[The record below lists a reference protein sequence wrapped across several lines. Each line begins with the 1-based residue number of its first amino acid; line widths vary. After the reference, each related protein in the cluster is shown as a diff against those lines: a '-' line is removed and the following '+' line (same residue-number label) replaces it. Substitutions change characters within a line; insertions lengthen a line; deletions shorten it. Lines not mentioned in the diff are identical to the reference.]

1 MELNSA
7 LLLIWRRKWL
17 PIGLALIAALSALAI
32 TLLRPEEDKVRAGV
46 LLFVPEAQTGRP
58 ETFLQMQVGTFTSLA
73 KTDGVATAVIE
84 QTGLDMSPD
93 QFHKRMAVNGRDD
106 GAVTFTFRYE
116 DADVSRKVVDA
127 AITEVTRRYQ
137 DLLRQPALGVAKQ
150 YTERI
155 AALEP
160 QIGAADAEIS
170 GFLAGNGLS
179 SANDAKGAQEV
190 QLNALNRKRD
200 ALVTELEGLKEQL
213 TLAQAQ
219 ELEAVSRVQIQ
230 PLGAATVLKPSRLSD
245 ILKVGVAALLGGLL
259 GGFIALGLGVYGR
272 GVTSIEEAE
281 EITGLQVLAT
291 LPYFEPG
298 FTTGQK
304 HGRSREKVM
313 T

>member
-1 MELNSA
+1 
-7 LLLIWRRKWL
+7 
-17 PIGLALIAALSALAI
+17 
-32 TLLRPEEDKVRAGV
+32 
-46 LLFVPEAQTGRP
+46 
-58 ETFLQMQVGTFTSLA
+58 
-73 KTDGVATAVIE
+73 
-84 QTGLDMSPD
+84 
-93 QFHKRMAVNGRDD
+93 
-106 GAVTFTFRYE
+106 
-116 DADVSRKVVDA
+116 
-127 AITEVTRRYQ
+127 
-137 DLLRQPALGVAKQ
+137 
-150 YTERI
+150 
-155 AALEP
+155 
-160 QIGAADAEIS
+160 
-170 GFLAGNGLS
+170 
-179 SANDAKGAQEV
+179 
-190 QLNALNRKRD
+190 
-200 ALVTELEGLKEQL
+200 